1 MNMSDQFSI
10 RSPKYLENFK
20 LFRDET
26 SLQQIASAID
36 PFVQGRPGKVK
47 CLDAMAGTGIVGKS
61 MQKVFEALEVTF
73 LDKSERM
80 LASDSYSDSDN
91 NRVLADIAET
101 GLEDHSFD
109 LILCR
114 GGLNNLGEKQYR
126 SVLTEF
132 ARILKNDGL
141 IVLQD
146 HFAASSEA
154 KMTINLLETEV
165 ARLEGRSDDTYV
177 PSLDELSELITSV
190 GARLVSK
197 DSFVVRMSMRDRFE
211 NKGLDSVDLKSI
223 RDIVKSQAAI
233 DFEEHTDDIVV
244 YLPIFTL
251 VVSGENTFPFDHPTW
266 KSVSLESGETGDL
279 VDERFSLAVIADA
292 LLHTRYRDSALVIAN
307 KLHLQTKTGLMTF
320 FSDPNLLPPDAD
332 TNAVVWALLLQR
344 GHQMPGNA
352 NFVLDEMLR
361 HQDRSGVV
369 QVWLSNERTQR
380 VDAVV
385 VANVVYLARL
395 LGREEELKQSQA
407 FIIDWLESG
416 AYLNGT
422 RYYFSPDAFIYFTSR
437 LLEFKDLKTQ
447 LAPALSRALMSRI
460 GSTTTPID
468 LAMRVIAAHRLGIEN
483 KQDLALLKRLQMRD
497 GGWPADALYKQGSSE
512 VYYMNRSVPTAL
524 ARAALELSAS
534 VN

>member
-1 MNMSDQFSI
+1 MNMSDQFSV
-10 RSPKYLENFK
+10 RSPQYLENFK
-20 LFRDET
+20 PFRDET

-36 PFVQGRPGKVK
+36 PFVRGRHGKVK
-47 CLDAMAGTGIVGKS
+47 CLDAMAGTGIVGKA
-61 MQKVFEALEVTF
+61 MQEVFEALEVTF

-80 LASDSYSDSDN
+80 LASESHSDN

-114 GGLNNLGEKQYR
+114 AGLNNLGEKQYH

-132 ARILKNDGL
+132 VRILKNDGL
-141 IVLQD
+141 MMLQD
-146 HFAASSEA
+146 HFAMTQETKMVINSLEA
-154 KMTINLLETEV
+154 EV

-177 PSLDELSELITSV
+177 PSMDELSELITSV

-197 DSFVVRMSMRDRFE
+197 DSFVVRISMRDRFE
-211 NKGLDSVDLKSI
+211 KKGLDSVDLKSI

-233 DFEEHTDDIVV
+233 DFEEQGEDIVV

-251 VVSGENTFPFDHPTW
+251 VVSGESISLFDQPTW
-266 KSVSLESGETGDL
+266 RSASLERVETGTP
-279 VDERFSLAVIADA
+279 VYERFSLAVIADA
-292 LLHTRYRDSALVIAN
+292 LLHSRYRDDALVIAN
-307 KLHLQTKTGLMTF
+307 KLQLQTQAGLTTF
-320 FSDPNLLPPDAD
+320 FYDPNLLPPDAD
-332 TNAVVWALLLQR
+332 TNAVIWAMLLQS
-344 GHQMPGNA
+344 GLQMPGKP

-361 HQDRSGVV
+361 HQDQSGVV

-395 LGREEELKQSQA
+395 LGREEELKQSET

-422 RYYFSPDAFIYFTSR
+422 RYYFSPDAFVYFMSR

-447 LAPALSRALMSRI
+447 LAPTLSQALASRI
-460 GSTTTPID
+460 GSTSTPID

-483 KQDLALLKRLQMRD
+483 KQDLIVLKRLQMQD
-497 GGWPADALYKQGSSE
+497 GGWPADALYKQGSDE

-524 ARAALELSAS
+524 ARAALEMSTS